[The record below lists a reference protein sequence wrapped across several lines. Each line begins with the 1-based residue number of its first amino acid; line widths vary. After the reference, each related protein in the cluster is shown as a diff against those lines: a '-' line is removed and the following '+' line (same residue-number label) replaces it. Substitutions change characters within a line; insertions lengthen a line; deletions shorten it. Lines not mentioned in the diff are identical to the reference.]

1 MSLSCHNLVLFKSP
15 KDSSQVNHLAK
26 QMFPGLVKYM
36 QETFQDATKQPY
48 GDLKLET
55 PNDLRLR
62 SNVLPGEMQC
72 AYVKNIGTQSVQE
85 LFFVIGAFVELF
97 TVMILVSFLVA
108 MYSKKETVHKM
119 LNR

>member
-26 QMFPGLVKYM
+26 QMFPGHVKYI

-72 AYVKNIGTQSVQE
+72 AYVKKSIKRSEPQRNE
-85 LFFVIGAFVELF
+85 LIEYG
-97 TVMILVSFLVA
+97 LVTEKEPRF
-108 MYSKKETVHKM
+108 SKAPG
-119 LNR
+119 